1 MRKESAVLRNLLV
14 LGATIIALVMV
25 TILISRYLL

>member
-25 TILISRYLL
+25 TILIARYLL